1 MAYDLEEQEQLDE
14 FKAWW
19 KRYGK
24 LVTNVAL
31 ALIVAYAAFQ
41 GWKSYQNNQ
50 SVEASTQ
57 FQELLVT
64 DEKDLKA
71 IQAKSAVLMD
81 KFSATPYA
89 GRAALYAAKANYL
102 ANDSKSAKSQLE
114 WTIKN
119 AKESTVSALA
129 GLQLA
134 NILAEE
140 KDYTA
145 ALTLL
150 NAPHDA
156 GFDGLFSDLKG
167 DVLVA
172 LGKNLE
178 ARTAYQDALN
188 KLDSQGKYRALT
200 QKKLEA
206 IGE

>member
-24 LVTNVAL
+24 LASNAVF
-31 ALIVAYAAFQ
+31 ALIVGYVAIQ
-41 GWKSYQNNQ
+41 GWKYYQNKQ

-57 FQELLVT
+57 FQELVVT

-102 ANDSKSAKSQLE
+102 AGDNKSAKSQLD
-114 WTIKN
+114 WAIKN
-119 AKESTVSALA
+119 AKETSISALA

-140 KDYTA
+140 KDYEA

-167 DVLVA
+167 DVLVS
-172 LGKNLE
+172 LGKNAE
-178 ARTAYQDALN
+178 AKTAYQQALT
-188 KLDSQGKYRALT
+188 KLDAQGKYRALT

-206 IGE
+206 LGE